1 MCSVCRHP
9 DIAGRAADDSRL
21 ARVAKFLTDSNTS
34 NDGSER
40 VQRERMLSIQL
51 HTQLGDRAVVL
62 DDRKVPGTK
71 SHIDHVVIAPS
82 GVWVVDANEFDGR
95 VERRDVGGWFKVD
108 ERLYVAGKDRTGLV
122 DGIDRQVV
130 AVENV
135 LKKEGLDSIP
145 VHAALCFVNSE
156 WGWFAKPFSLNG
168 VWVTWATKL
177 TELVLDWNAI
187 PDTEIDRL
195 ARVVGVEAAVS
206 RVGGNVRTRRDTPS
220 AVPRRCHVVCTVKV
234 LPTCAVTVI
243 VSPSIDVVLPT

>member
-1 MCSVCRHP
+1 MPTMLLPLQRPDVCRSCGSALAVGTQAWWDSIAEHAVCAVCRRP
-9 DIAGRAADDSRL
+9 DVEVERRTSSRL

-40 VQRERMLSIQL
+40 VQRERMLSVQL

-71 SHIDHVVIAPS
+71 TPIDHVVIAPS

-195 ARVVGVEAAVS
+195 ARVVGSKLPAA
-206 RVGGNVRTRRDTPS
+206 
-220 AVPRRCHVVCTVKV
+220 A
-234 LPTCAVTVI
+234 
-243 VSPSIDVVLPT
+243 

>member
-1 MCSVCRHP
+1 MLLSLQRPDVCRSCGDALAVGTQAWWDTINERAVCAVCRRP
-9 DIAGRAADDSRL
+9 DVAVERRSTTRL
-21 ARVAKFLTDSNTS
+21 ARVAKFFYDYETS
-34 NDGSER
+34 TDGSER
-40 VQRERMLSIQL
+40 VPRERMLSLQL

-71 SHIDHVVIAPS
+71 CHIDHIVVAPS
-82 GVWVVDANEFDGR
+82 GVWVVDANEFNGR

-122 DGIDRQVV
+122 DGIDRQVA

-135 LKKEGLDSIP
+135 LKKEGLESVP

-195 ARVVGVEAAVS
+195 A
-206 RVGGNVRTRRDTPS
+206 
-220 AVPRRCHVVCTVKV
+220 HVVRSK
-234 LPTCAVTVI
+234 LPAAA
-243 VSPSIDVVLPT
+243 

>member
-1 MCSVCRHP
+1 MPTMLLPLQRPDVCRSCGSALSVGTQAWWDSIAERAVCSSCRHP
-9 DIAGRAADDSRL
+9 DIAVERRSSSRL
-21 ARVAKFLTDSNTS
+21 ARVAKFFAEPEMST
-34 NDGSER
+34 DGSER
-40 VQRERMLSIQL
+40 VQRERMLSVQL

-62 DDRKVPGTK
+62 DHRKVPGTK
-71 SHIDHVVIAPS
+71 CHIDHIVVAPS
-82 GVWVVDANEFDGR
+82 GVWVVDANEYDGR

-122 DGIDRQVV
+122 DGIDRQVA

-135 LKKEGLDSIP
+135 LRKEGLDSIP

-156 WGWFAKPFSLNG
+156 WGWFAKPFSLSG

-195 ARVVGVEAAVS
+195 ARVVGSKLPAA
-206 RVGGNVRTRRDTPS
+206 
-220 AVPRRCHVVCTVKV
+220 A
-234 LPTCAVTVI
+234 
-243 VSPSIDVVLPT
+243 

>member
-1 MCSVCRHP
+1 
-9 DIAGRAADDSRL
+9 
-21 ARVAKFLTDSNTS
+21 
-34 NDGSER
+34 
-40 VQRERMLSIQL
+40 MLSVQL

-71 SHIDHVVIAPS
+71 NHIDHIVIAPS
-82 GVWVVDANEFDGR
+82 GVWVVDANEFNGR

-122 DGIDRQVV
+122 DGIDRQVA

-195 ARVVGVEAAVS
+195 ARVVGSKLPAA
-206 RVGGNVRTRRDTPS
+206 
-220 AVPRRCHVVCTVKV
+220 A
-234 LPTCAVTVI
+234 
-243 VSPSIDVVLPT
+243 

>member
-1 MCSVCRHP
+1 MPTMLLPLQRPDVCRSCGGALAVGTQAWWDSVAEQAVCCTCRHP
-9 DIAGRAADDSRL
+9 DVEIERRATSRL
-21 ARVAKFLTDSNTS
+21 ARVAKFFNDPEMST
-34 NDGSER
+34 DGSER
-40 VQRERMLSIQL
+40 VQRERMLSVQL
-51 HTQLGDRAVVL
+51 HTQLGGRAVVL

-71 SHIDHVVIAPS
+71 RHIDHIVIAPS
-82 GVWVVDANEFDGR
+82 GVWVIDANEFDGR

-122 DGIDRQVV
+122 DGIDRQVL

-135 LKKEGLDSIP
+135 LKKEGLDLVP

-187 PDTEIDRL
+187 PNTEVDRL
-195 ARVVGVEAAVS
+195 ARVVGS
-206 RVGGNVRTRRDTPS
+206 KLPS
-220 AVPRRCHVVCTVKV
+220 A
-234 LPTCAVTVI
+234 A
-243 VSPSIDVVLPT
+243 